1 MSTPRYPYVHVH
13 VAPENV
19 EAISDRLWILGASGI
34 EERDATTLEKS
45 ARETTLLIASF
56 DHEES
61 AEAAIGELS
70 ALPEVGDAVS
80 LEFVVGD
87 EWRDG
92 WREYFKP
99 TLVSPRI
106 LVRPSWEEAS
116 PPEGTSVLVIDPGN
130 AFGSGLHETTRLV
143 LREVDARVQPGEPI
157 LDVGCGSGILSIAAL
172 LLGAKS
178 AHGTDIDPIALDTT
192 LENAELNGV
201 ASQMSVG
208 GADLDDVTGDYPL
221 VLANIQ
227 AHVLIPMAPQLIS
240 KVREKGTLILS
251 GVLAGQVDD
260 VVPAFAAM
268 HLEGVREDGEW
279 RAIVLSKTS

>member
-1 MSTPRYPYVHVH
+1 MTAPRYPYVHVH

-19 EAISDRLWILGASGI
+19 ESISDRLWILGASGI

-45 ARETTLLIASF
+45 AHETTLLIASF
-56 DHEES
+56 DHEEN

-70 ALPEVGDAVS
+70 ALPEVGDSVS

-116 PPEGTSVLVIDPGN
+116 PPEGARVLVIDPGN

-201 ASQMSVG
+201 ASKMSVG
-208 GADLDDVTGDYPL
+208 GADLDDITGNYPL

-240 KVREKGTLILS
+240 KVRAGGTLILS

-260 VVPAFAAM
+260 VVPAFVDM

>member
-13 VAPENV
+13 VAPEYV
-19 EAISDRLWILGASGI
+19 ETISDRLWILGASGI

-56 DHEES
+56 DHEEN

-116 PPEGTSVLVIDPGN
+116 PPEGACVLVIDPGN

-143 LREVDARVQPGEPI
+143 LREVDARVQGGEPI

-208 GADLDDVTGDYPL
+208 GADLDDVKGSYPL

-227 AHVLIPMAPQLIS
+227 AHVLIPMAPKLIS
-240 KVREKGTLILS
+240 KVRDGGTLILS
-251 GVLAGQVDD
+251 GVLADQVED
-260 VVPAFAAM
+260 VTPAFGAM
-268 HLEGVREDGEW
+268 RLECVREDGEW

>member
-45 ARETTLLIASF
+45 TRETTLLIASF
-56 DHEES
+56 DNEEN
-61 AEAAIGELS
+61 AEAAIGELG
-70 ALPEVGDAVS
+70 ALPEVGDSVS

-92 WREYFKP
+92 WRAYFKP

-116 PPEGTSVLVIDPGN
+116 PPDGTCVLVIDPGN

-143 LREVDARVQPGEPI
+143 LREVDARVQVGEPI

-178 AHGTDIDPIALDTT
+178 AHGTDIDPIALETT
-192 LENAELNGV
+192 MENAELNGV

-208 GADLDDVTGDYPL
+208 GEDLDDVTSVFPL

-227 AHVLIPMAPQLIS
+227 AHVLIPMAAQLIS
-240 KVREKGTLILS
+240 KVSEGGTLILS
-251 GVLAGQVDD
+251 GVLADQVDD

-268 HLEGVREDGEW
+268 HLEVVREDGEW
-279 RAIVLSKTS
+279 RAIVLSKAS